1 MPTTTAAT
9 KTPDPSLDLD
19 QYMQNLSSKK
29 DSAASTTKAKSG
41 TLGKDDFMTLLVTQ
55 LRYQDPLNPQDNS
68 QMASQMAQF
77 SSLESM
83 QNVQKAVEALGTT
96 FTNMG
101 DKQAESASAVTSSS
115 ATSMIG
121 KSVRFKQ
128 ENVSRPDIGGAAKLS
143 VHADSGSVLL
153 ISDADGNPVRTI
165 QLGGTNDDGTDILN
179 SLGDGT
185 VSWDG
190 KDDTG
195 KYAKSGSYTIA
206 IKDPATLDDTGY
218 AFQDS
223 TINSVTFDGQGPMLQ
238 TGTQSFR
245 MKDLVEVHAAKT
257 TVDGTTTTPTTST
270 TTATDTG
277 ASTAAALAMIG
288 QTARFRDASA
298 ELGYS
303 KETSAYEAKWTFS
316 AQEGA
321 IGQILDSDG
330 NIVHYFSVAD
340 KDSDG
345 NKIMD
350 KNTATGA
357 YTWNGRDSEDNKLPA
372 GTYFLRIVDATGQKT
387 AGTTFL
393 ERKIDSLAFDTSGNP
408 KLVTGSIVWSFS
420 DLFTITKTP
429 AATPNS

>member
-1 MPTTTAAT
+1 MSTTTAAT

-29 DSAASTTKAKSG
+29 DSTASTTKAKSG

-83 QNVQKAVEALGTT
+83 QNVQKAGEALGTT

-101 DKQAESASAVTSSS
+101 DKQAESAAAVTSSS

-128 ENVSRPDIGGAAKLS
+128 ENVSRPDIGGDAKLS
-143 VHADSGSVLL
+143 IHADSGSVLL

-165 QLGGTNDDGTDILN
+165 LLGGTNDDGTDILN

-206 IKDPATLDDTGY
+206 VKDPATLDDTGY

-257 TVDGTTTTPTTST
+257 SVDGTTTTPTTT
-270 TTATDTG
+270 TTATETG
-277 ASTAAALAMIG
+277 ASTAAALAMVG
-288 QTARFRDASA
+288 HTARFRDASA
-298 ELGYS
+298 ELA
-303 KETSAYEAKWTFS
+303 TSTTTGKREATWTFS

-321 IGQILDSDG
+321 VGQILDSDG
-330 NIVHYFSVAD
+330 NVVMSFAVD
-340 KDSDG
+340 GKDSTG
-345 NKIMD
+345 TKIMD
-350 KNTATGA
+350 PDTATGS
-357 YTWNGRDSEDNKLPA
+357 YTWNGKDADENTKSTGA
-372 GTYFLRIVDATGQKT
+372 YFLRIVDPTGQKT
-387 AGTTFL
+387 AGTAFL

-408 KLVTGSIVWSFS
+408 KLVTGNIVWSFS
-420 DLFTITKTP
+420 DLFTI
-429 AATPNS
+429 N